1 MITRRQLLRMGTV
14 GIAGVSFVSPSTLWS
29 AEENPQL
36 ADPAVTGPQRR
47 GQRPRG
53 FRIGVCDWNLG
64 KTSDIA
70 CFEVAKQI
78 GLDGVQVSLGTVGND
93 MHLRKPEMQK
103 AFLDAS
109 EKSGVRIA
117 SLAIGEMNNVP
128 YKSDPRAEQWVA
140 DSIDVCRALRVRVV
154 LLAFFGKGDLI
165 DDKAG
170 VVAVV
175 EKLKKVAPKA
185 EKARVQLGFE
195 SWLNAEQHM
204 DILNRV
210 GSPALKVYYDVGNM
224 HLRGYDIYK
233 EIRTLNKNICEFHA
247 KDYDNLFGQGK
258 IDFPKVRA
266 AMDEIGYRG
275 WIQIEGATPLGLIE
289 SYKKDAEYLRS
300 IFPREVPQATNA

>member
-1 MITRRQLLRMGTV
+1 MGT
-14 GIAGVSFVSPSTLWS
+14 AGVAGLSLMSPSAIWAAEDNSQPAAGQDS
-29 AEENPQL
+29 AS
-36 ADPAVTGPQRR
+36 TGQRR
-47 GQRPRG
+47 RPRG

-64 KTSDIA
+64 KTSDPA

-93 MHLRKPEMQK
+93 MHLRKPEVQK

-170 VVAVV
+170 VDAVV
-175 EKLKKVAPKA
+175 EKLKKVAPAA

-195 SWLNAEQHM
+195 SWLSAEQHM
-204 DILNRV
+204 DILQRV
-210 GSPALKVYYDVGNM
+210 GSPALKVYYDVGNS

-247 KDYDNLFGQGK
+247 KDYDKLFGQGK
-258 IDFPKVRA
+258 VDFPKVRA
-266 AMDEIGYRG
+266 AMDEISYRG
-275 WIQIEGATPLGLIE
+275 WIQIEGATPLGLVE

-300 IFPREVPQATNA
+300 IFPRQVPETV